1 MMSMTSITYTE
12 KNPLPLN
19 LREPII
25 LLDCP
30 ASLDMGFIAC
40 MLMGIQK
47 TRDSFA
53 GGLVLHDGPQ
63 AIILHAVQRM
73 IVRASKQHLQPPHLA
88 RNDKPVAPASTLLLT
103 MQDTGNSVVK
113 CSSRQAKTYAQHALK
128 QLFCMQF
135 NA

>member
-1 MMSMTSITYTE
+1 
-12 KNPLPLN
+12 
-19 LREPII
+19 
-25 LLDCP
+25 
-30 ASLDMGFIAC
+30 
-40 MLMGIQK
+40 MGIQK

-73 IVRASKQHLQPPHLA
+73 IVRGSEQHLRPPHLA
-88 RNDKPVAPASTLLLT
+88 RNDKSVAPPSTLLLT
-103 MQDTGNSVVK
+103 MHDTNNYVVK

-128 QLFCMQF
+128 QLFSMQF